1 MYCVL
6 AFLFTVISTIR
17 CVPLVNL
24 THSDNL
30 KNSPTI
36 LETLNTIDILNTMNF
51 MCRKNETK
59 KGTDELKYYC
69 RDLIKENGT
78 YLPLEYIIE
87 TKITKIRS
95 SLVKFF
101 NLENKAIVCRGMR
114 HLLPII
120 MHGISI
126 NNTVNG
132 STGNG
137 NSGINTFEELFK
149 KKPDFLNDENSSI
162 EKKFQQI
169 KALTMKNGKT
179 NKKLDESPE
188 QSNGKFSVTSNSI
201 VENIITTVRLILPFI
216 ENLDC
221 FHNLYKIDKIPTA
234 NKSDRNSLLLLIF
247 DEVKIMY
254 RTECYAD
261 VDVAALLQN
270 RDAGWKFERKYDSIP
285 LLVREIDRLSAAI
298 QKDLVSLFVKFLPAY
313 DPKRPL
319 QLCPDVSIVFYHTF
333 NKYHDPEVWRL
344 IGNEAI
350 VDHSSDSGKAAATS
364 IDQVA
369 SNLTRNIQFTTDRLT
384 ALITEK
390 VKCRCYTYLNLF
402 MKLYYCSVRV
412 LVENVREV
420 RQSAQALEPIDQ
432 HKVYSLLHDKIKGLW
447 TAECSIGD
455 DVGAIDELLDR
466 EGSDKY
472 FQSAYA
478 AYWNRNARSV
488 GKAIETVSNYSSD
501 LGFVEGFGPLLQE
514 IRRIRVRPEIE
525 KKSIEYLVN
534 RYKWGERAY
543 KDQCFPGEYDDNVF
557 TFSSNMKRALQVTT
571 ADNITM
577 RLTLGWIMAMTD
589 TLNDDLEADLDI
601 INNKF
606 P

>member
-6 AFLFTVISTIR
+6 AFVFAIMSAIR
-17 CVPLVNL
+17 CVPLVDL
-24 THSDNL
+24 SHSDNL
-30 KNSPTI
+30 NNSSTI
-36 LETLNTIDILNTMNF
+36 LETLNTIDILNAMNF
-51 MCRKNETK
+51 MCKKNETK
-59 KGTDELKYYC
+59 KGIDELKYYC
-69 RDLIKENGT
+69 RDLIKENGI

-87 TKITKIRS
+87 TKINEIRS
-95 SLVKFF
+95 SLVTFF

-120 MHGISI
+120 MYVIFI
-126 NNTVNG
+126 NNTING

-137 NSGINTFEELFK
+137 NSGIDTFEELFK
-149 KKPDFLNDENSSI
+149 KKSEFLNDENASI

-169 KALTMKNGKT
+169 KASTMKNGGT
-179 NKKLDESPE
+179 DKKLGESPE
-188 QSNGKFSVTSNSI
+188 QSDGEFSVKSNSFM
-201 VENIITTVRLILPFI
+201 ENIITIVQLILPFI
-216 ENLDC
+216 EKLDC
-221 FHNLYKIDKIPTA
+221 FHNLYKIDKVTTA

-254 RTECYAD
+254 RKECYAD
-261 VDVAALLQN
+261 VDAAALLKN
-270 RDAGWKFERKYDSIP
+270 RDGGWKFERKYHSIP
-285 LLVREIDRLSAAI
+285 LLVREIDRLFVAI
-298 QKDLVSLFVKFLPAY
+298 QKDLQSLFVKFLPAY

-319 QLCPDVSIVFYHTF
+319 RQRPDVSIVFYHTF

-350 VDHSSDSGKAAATS
+350 VDHSSDPGKVAATS

-369 SNLTRNIQFTTDRLT
+369 SKLAKNIEWTTERLT
-384 ALITEK
+384 TLITEK
-390 VKCRCYTYLNLF
+390 VKCRCYTYLNLL
-402 MKLYYCSVRV
+402 MKLYYCSMRV
-412 LVENVREV
+412 LVENVSEV
-420 RQSAQALEPIDQ
+420 RWSAQALEPIDQ

-455 DVGAIDELLDR
+455 DVGGIDELSDR
-466 EGSDKY
+466 DGSDKY
-472 FQSAYA
+472 FRSAYA

-501 LGFVEGFGPLLQE
+501 LGFVEEFGPLLQE
-514 IRRIRVRPEIE
+514 IRRIQVQPEIGM
-525 KKSIEYLVN
+525 KSIEYLVN

-557 TFSSNMKRALQVTT
+557 TFSNNMKRALQVTT
-571 ADNITM
+571 DNTTM
-577 RLTLGWIMAMTD
+577 RLTLGWLMTMTD
-589 TLNDDLEADLDI
+589 TLNDDLEADLDL